1 MNIAVFHELT
11 PLSGARKVVEE
22 YGKIL
27 KTDHL
32 IDLYYFDEKEDEKN
46 KGIFNNVYFFKF
58 TERQW
63 KGNNWKN
70 KLYKDNVELVKL
82 FLLHRKI
89 ARLINE
95 KQYDFIFVNPSKFTQ
110 APFLL
115 RFLSKKSVY
124 YCQEPLRI
132 VYDNFL
138 NIPKDLSMFKNI
150 YEKMNRAIRK
160 RIDRVNLNKA
170 SLVLANS
177 IFSKDNIKNAY
188 GRNAYVCY
196 LGVDADKFKA
206 LDLKKEWDIF
216 FLGDK
221 AEIEGFDLLQKAMGL
236 YKNSAKPKVKV
247 VARNDK
253 GNGVSE
259 EELVQQFNKSKIV
272 LALSRN
278 EPFGLTVIEAMSCEV
293 PVIAVNE
300 GGFRESV
307 LDGKTGYLIDR
318 NENELKA
325 RIDLLLKNEEL
336 RVELGKGGRVHV
348 LSKFTWEKSAGN
360 FLNIVSKNLN

>member
-1 MNIAVFHELT
+1 MNIAVFYELT

-27 KTDHL
+27 KTDNL
-32 IDLYYFDEKEDEKN
+32 VDLYYVDEKEDEKN
-46 KGIFNNVYFFKF
+46 KVIFSNVYFFKF
-58 TERQW
+58 IERQW

-70 KLYKDNVELVKL
+70 KLYKDSVELVKL

-132 VYDNFL
+132 VYDEFL
-138 NIPKDLSMFKNI
+138 NTPKGLPLLKNI
-150 YEKMNRAIRK
+150 YEKMNRTIRK
-160 RIDRVNLNKA
+160 RIDRINLNKA

-177 IFSKDNIKNAY
+177 IFSKNNIKNAY
-188 GRNAYVCY
+188 GRKAYICY

-206 LDLKKEWDIF
+206 LDLKKEWDLF

-221 AEIEGFDLLQKAMGL
+221 AEIEGFDLL
-236 YKNSAKPKVKV
+236 
-247 VARNDK
+247 
-253 GNGVSE
+253 
-259 EELVQQFNKSKIV
+259 
-272 LALSRN
+272 
-278 EPFGLTVIEAMSCEV
+278 
-293 PVIAVNE
+293 
-300 GGFRESV
+300 
-307 LDGKTGYLIDR
+307 
-318 NENELKA
+318 
-325 RIDLLLKNEEL
+325 
-336 RVELGKGGRVHV
+336 
-348 LSKFTWEKSAGN
+348 
-360 FLNIVSKNLN
+360 